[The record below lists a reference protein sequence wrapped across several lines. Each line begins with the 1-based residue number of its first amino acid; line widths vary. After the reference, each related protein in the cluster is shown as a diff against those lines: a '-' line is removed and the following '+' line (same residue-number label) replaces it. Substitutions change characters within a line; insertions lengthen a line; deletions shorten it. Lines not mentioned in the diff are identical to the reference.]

1 MRKNFK
7 FIVIGIAC
15 LSISSQYLFCETV
28 NALEKTNIQGNK
40 VVNKTGDNDRNTPS
54 IRVATSQKK
63 VAKTNKKIKPISQIL
78 SDIVIYNTHA
88 NEAYK
93 EGKKVTDVANELSKR
108 LVKEGIKSSF
118 VKCIEPKNYAKSYS
132 NSREVITKSV
142 KNYSN
147 SILLDIHRDVSNKKN
162 NDPKRITFILAQS
175 NPHYLE
181 NKKFATSLINE
192 INKNKK
198 IQATLFE
205 YKNGIL
211 SFNEDLSN
219 KAVVIELGN
228 DKSSNNDIE
237 NAMNELVLALK
248 NIEKTKIASK

>member
-1 MRKNFK
+1 MRKSFK
-7 FIVIGIAC
+7 FIVIGIVC
-15 LSISSQYLFCETV
+15 FSISSGYLFCEKV
-28 NALEKTNIQGNK
+28 SALEKTNIHNNK
-40 VVNKTGDNDRNTPS
+40 IVSKTGANNKNTPS
-54 IRVATSQKK
+54 IKVASSQKQAVK
-63 VAKTNKKIKPISQIL
+63 INEKTKPVSQIS
-78 SDIVIYNTHA
+78 SDVVIYNTHA
-88 NEAYK
+88 NEAYQG
-93 EGKKVTDVANELSKR
+93 GKKVTDVASELSKR

-118 VKCIEPKNYAKSYS
+118 VKCIEPKNYSKAYS
-132 NSREVITKSV
+132 NSRDVITKNV

-162 NDPKRITFILAQS
+162 NDPKKITIILAQS

-198 IQATLFE
+198 VQAALVE

-211 SFNEDLSN
+211 AFNQDLSN
-219 KAVVIELGN
+219 KAIVVELGN

-237 NAMNELVLALK
+237 NAVNELTVAFK
-248 NIEKTKIASK
+248 NIEKIKLASK